1 MTVQQIMTRHVIT
14 VKMDDSLLEVK
25 ELFNKH
31 KFHHLMVTDS
41 GRLVGVV
48 SDRDL
53 LKNISPF
60 IDGLSE
66 RPADA
71 ATLRRRVHQ
80 MMTRTP
86 VSIRPET
93 LVSDAAALM
102 IEHSVTCLPVI
113 NAHSR
118 LVGIITCRDLLRT
131 IVSSAATGALVSSLN
146 PPTVRHP

>member
-1 MTVQQIMTRHVIT
+1 MTVQQIMTRQVIT
-14 VKMDDSLLEVK
+14 VRMDDSLHEVR
-25 ELFNKH
+25 ELFNQH
-31 KFHHLMVTDS
+31 KFHHLMVVDS

-60 IDGLSE
+60 VDGLSE
-66 RPADA
+66 RVADA

-80 MMTRTP
+80 MMSRTP
-86 VSIRPET
+86 VSIRPEA

-113 NAHSR
+113 NTQNR
-118 LVGIITCRDLLRT
+118 LVGIVTGRDLLRT
-131 IVSSAATGALVSSLN
+131 IVSSAATSA
-146 PPTVRHP
+146 